1 MRQRSPVLLSVG
13 LVTIAAIQVIAFVAV
28 YRFFVLTERGQALD
42 TIALA
47 SNELG
52 TNRLGGPVNAVLNAI
67 SVVAVVIAMVV
78 VGFIA
83 LVRRRVALAVT
94 SVVLIAGANATVE
107 LLKRYLHRPDL
118 GIDPERAVAGN
129 SFPSGHTAIAASV
142 VVALVLVLPP
152 KARGAGAVIGTFYAA
167 LVGVFTMSAGWH
179 RPSDAVG
186 ALLIVGVWAALA
198 GILLRVLRRRG
209 DRVVDME
216 SHKIA
221 GVSLAMIGLITL
233 GAAII
238 GLNVTDDTANRAM
251 AAHLSLE
258 HDVSAHRMLAAYLGS
273 SAGILAAASMMVALI
288 LLTVHRVVPRRP
300 GAR

>member
-1 MRQRSPVLLSVG
+1 
-13 LVTIAAIQVIAFVAV
+13 VTIAVIQLIVFVAI
-28 YRFFVLTERGQALD
+28 YEFFVLTARGQALD
-42 TIALA
+42 TVALA

-52 TNRLGGPVNAVLNAI
+52 SERLATPINAVLNAI
-67 SVVAVVIAMVV
+67 SVAAVVVAMIV

-94 SVVLIAGANATVE
+94 SVVLIAGANLTAE
-107 LLKRYLHRPDL
+107 LLKHYLNRPDL
-118 GIDPERAVAGN
+118 GIDPERAGAGN

-142 VVALVLVLPP
+142 AVAFVLVLPP

-198 GILLRVLRRRG
+198 GILLRVLRKRG

-221 GVSLAMIGLITL
+221 GISLAMIGLICL
-233 GAAII
+233 GGAIV
-238 GLNVTDDTANRAM
+238 GLNITDDTANQLM
-251 AAHLSLE
+251 AANLSLE
-258 HDVSAHRMLAAYLGS
+258 HDIGGHRMLAAYLGS
-273 SAGILAAASMMVALI
+273 TAGILATASLVMALI
-288 LLTVHRVVPRRP
+288 LLTIHRVVPRRP
-300 GAR
+300 GAP